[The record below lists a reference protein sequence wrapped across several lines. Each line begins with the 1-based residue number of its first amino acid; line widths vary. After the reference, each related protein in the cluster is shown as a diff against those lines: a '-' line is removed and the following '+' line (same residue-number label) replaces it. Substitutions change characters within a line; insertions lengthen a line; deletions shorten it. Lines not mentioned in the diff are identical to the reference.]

1 MNRTLFYSFVG
12 LTLSFGFVC
21 AYADKPNGGINDTCF
36 SAAFACAVGESNVD
50 MAKSGVVDH
59 AQTTEQA
66 DFPIQQVEDPVFDV
80 VEQQPSFPG
89 GPAVLQKWL
98 RENVKYPAIA
108 VENKIGG
115 RVIVEFIVCKD
126 GSISGA
132 KVIRSVDPSLDK
144 EAVRVISSMPRW
156 TPGRQNGDVVNVRY
170 TLPVTFYLPD

>member
-21 AYADKPNGGINDTCF
+21 AYADKPNGGINDTCL
-36 SAAFACAVGESNVD
+36 SAAVACAVGESNVD

-89 GPAVLQKWL
+89 GNLGLQKWL
-98 RENVKYPAIA
+98 
-108 VENKIGG
+108 VENLNYPIKAAEKKIEG
-115 RVIVEFIVCKD
+115 RVVISFIVCKD
-126 GSISGA
+126 GSIIEP
-132 KVIRSVDPSLDK
+132 KIVQSVHPLLDN
-144 EAVRVISSMPRW
+144 EALRIVRIMPQW
-156 TPGRQNGDVVNVRY
+156 IPGKLNGVAVNVRY
-170 TLPVTFYLPD
+170 TTPLTFKLQ